1 MPKASKYSEIEAMGD
16 VDKAF
21 SQLDEDARQRVM
33 TWAASKYQLKFGK
46 SSNSGQAEEQPPAE
60 EKPPLKPKDVKMF
73 MAQKKPE
80 NFYER
85 VACLAYY
92 LEKFDGIPEVKT
104 EQIREANT
112 NARMSRMTNP
122 ALFVKHA
129 THTYGYLTSLGKRK
143 FALST
148 RGEAVVDALP
158 DRTKVQEAIDNNP
171 FGKKPK
177 RKAKPK
183 K

>member
-1 MPKASKYSEIEAMGD
+1 MTKTGKYSEIDAMGA
-16 VDKAF
+16 VDKAL
-21 SQLDEDARQRVM
+21 SQLGEDARQRVM
-33 TWAASKYQLKFGK
+33 TWAASKYELKFVK
-46 SSNSGQAEEQPPAE
+46 KADAGQDEEEPSE
-60 EKPPLKPKDVKMF
+60 EKVVPRPKDIKTF
-73 MAQKKPE
+73 MANKRPD

-92 LEKFDGIPEVKT
+92 LEKFAGISEVKT
-104 EQIREANT
+104 EEIRKANT
-112 NARMSRMTNP
+112 DARLSKMTNP

-158 DRTKVQEAIDNNP
+158 DRAKVEEAHKNHS
-171 FGKKPK
+171 FGKKSK
-177 RKAKPK
+177 RKAKPTK
-183 K
+183 